1 MKSITARTS
10 FVTSLLLALIFLG
23 ACKSSRL
30 PQTTST
36 GYSYP
41 EYKTPLYDPS
51 KKTVLVIADNDG
63 TEIFDMMAPF
73 YLFNATEKA
82 NVYIVAEKKSRIIVK
97 RGLYAIPHF
106 TFSEID
112 SLHMQADVMVV
123 PNQSRGAGNQ
133 KKVTVNFIKRHYT
146 GANRILSVCDGSAT
160 VAATGLYDGK
170 ALTTHSSDYT
180 EVKKHFN
187 KPAWVLGTTVTQS
200 GNLFSTAG
208 VANATE
214 GSLAVINDVFGMETM
229 QQVLS
234 LIHYPS
240 PEIRRDHQNLLIDNN
255 PIYAGL
261 RKGTIKKSEKV
272 GVLLQDGISEF
283 DLAAVLDCYYR
294 SFPSSLDTF
303 IVGGSTVTSKY
314 GLTLLA
320 TGDAANNSSSEL
332 HVLMPDKFSEA
343 GKSLFKN
350 AQLVT
355 YDKQKQ
361 QYMIDACLKRIGTL
375 YGHDFES
382 FVKLMLDYNN

>member
-10 FVTSLLLALIFLG
+10 FAISLSLALLFLG
-23 ACKSSRL
+23 ACKPSSI

-63 TEIFDMMAPF
+63 TEMFDMMAPF
-73 YLFNATEKA
+73 YLFSATEKV

-97 RGLYAIPHF
+97 RGLYAMPQF

-112 SLHMQADVMVV
+112 SLNIQADVMVV

-133 KKVTVNFIKRHYT
+133 KMVTVNFIKKHYT
-146 GANRILSVCDGSAT
+146 GENRILSVCDGSAT

-170 ALTTHSSDYT
+170 ALTTHSSDYA

-234 LIHYPS
+234 LIHYPY
-240 PEIRRDHQNLLIDNN
+240 PEIRRDHQNLVIGNN
-255 PIYAGL
+255 PIYVGL

-294 SFPSSLDTF
+294 SFPSSIDTF

-320 TGDAANNSSSEL
+320 TGDANNNSSTEL
-332 HVLMPDKFSEA
+332 HVLMPEKFSETE
-343 GKSLFKN
+343 KSLFKN
-350 AQLVT
+350 AQFVT
-355 YDKQKQ
+355 YDKQEQ
-361 QYMIDACLKRIGTL
+361 QYMIDACLKRISAL
-375 YGHDFES
+375 YGNEFGS